1 MSETQQPPRV
11 RLGPVASA
19 LIEASPDNRQ
29 EALDQAIMDL
39 QARAAST
46 GDAGTRAPETPN
58 DLSRL
63 ESRIDAQNTLLS
75 ALRFSLMNE
84 MKMIRILIASLMSTT
99 NSDQQELLSLTRQAI
114 DTMHRENS
122 LLRQDEQAVLDRHEA
137 AFHTMFREQM
147 HGGHDTPERDAD
159 AEHAR

>member
-19 LIEASPDNRQ
+19 LIEASSDNRQ

-46 GDAGTRAPETPN
+46 GDAGTREPETQN
-58 DLSRL
+58 DLSRV

-114 DTMHRENS
+114 DTMRREHS
-122 LLRQDEQAVLDRHEA
+122 LLRQDEQADLDRHEA
-137 AFHTMFREQM
+137 AFHTMFRDQM
-147 HGGHDTPERDAD
+147 RGGHDTLERDAD